1 MSQEKNI
8 PANRLV
14 QRNINPSV
22 FLSASGIIV
31 AIILFAVMAPKLAD
45 STFKTLQTLIVNN
58 ASWYYI
64 LSVAIILLTVIYL
77 SISRYGNNKLGPD
90 HSKPEYSNLSWFAM
104 LFSAG
109 MGIGLMFFGVAEPV
123 MHFLTPPVGQ
133 GGTVDAA
140 RQAMRLTFF
149 HWGLHAWAIY
159 AIVALILAFFAYR
172 HSLPLTLRSALYPL
186 IGERI
191 YGKWGDAVDVF
202 AVVGTLFGVA
212 TSMGYGVLQVNTG
225 LNYLFPNLIAVN
237 VPTQIVLIIV
247 VTALATISVVSG
259 LGKGVKILSELNL
272 GLAVILLFF
281 ILLTGSTVFLLQA
294 FVQNVGHYA
303 SNIISMTFN
312 MYAYEKTDWFG
323 GWTILYW
330 GWWLSWSP
338 FVGLFIAKISRGR
351 TIREFVTGVLLVP
364 TGFTFLW
371 MTVFGNTA
379 IDMILNQRIIR
390 LSEVVNKDVSLAL
403 FAMFE
408 YLPLSTLLT
417 AVGLIM
423 VVVFFITSA
432 DSGALVMDM
441 LTAHGKGSRGIAYRI
456 YWAVGT
462 GIVAMVLLLAGG
474 LGALQ
479 TMTIAS
485 ALPFVTVLL
494 VAIYGLI
501 KALHLDAQKLEVQ
514 QMSLT
519 LPLPAMGSNM
529 WRERLRVIMDFPNRE
544 RVQQFIDST
553 VKEACEDVA
562 EELNKNGV
570 KTRVF
575 AQQSGR
581 VELTVYHGEEIDFV
595 YKVKTVAHIQPAFIT
610 QFNDVNDVNEEQKY
624 YRAEVYLS
632 QGGQDYD
639 IMAWSKEGVI
649 NDIVQQYHTH
659 MHFLH
664 RIR

>member
-1 MSQEKNI
+1 
-8 PANRLV
+8 
-14 QRNINPSV
+14 
-22 FLSASGIIV
+22 
-31 AIILFAVMAPKLAD
+31 
-45 STFKTLQTLIVNN
+45 
-58 ASWYYI
+58 
-64 LSVAIILLTVIYL
+64 
-77 SISRYGNNKLGPD
+77 
-90 HSKPEYSNLSWFAM
+90 
-104 LFSAG
+104 
-109 MGIGLMFFGVAEPV
+109 
-123 MHFLTPPVGQ
+123 
-133 GGTVDAA
+133 
-140 RQAMRLTFF
+140 
-149 HWGLHAWAIY
+149 
-159 AIVALILAFFAYR
+159 
-172 HSLPLTLRSALYPL
+172 
-186 IGERI
+186 
-191 YGKWGDAVDVF
+191 
-202 AVVGTLFGVA
+202 
-212 TSMGYGVLQVNTG
+212 
-225 LNYLFPNLIAVN
+225 
-237 VPTQIVLIIV
+237 
-247 VTALATISVVSG
+247 
-259 LGKGVKILSELNL
+259 
-272 GLAVILLFF
+272 
-281 ILLTGSTVFLLQA
+281 
-294 FVQNVGHYA
+294 
-303 SNIISMTFN
+303 
-312 MYAYEKTDWFG
+312 
-323 GWTILYW
+323 
-330 GWWLSWSP
+330 
-338 FVGLFIAKISRGR
+338 
-351 TIREFVTGVLLVP
+351 
-364 TGFTFLW
+364 
-371 MTVFGNTA
+371 
-379 IDMILNQRIIR
+379 
-390 LSEVVNKDVSLAL
+390 
-403 FAMFE
+403 
-408 YLPLSTLLT
+408 
-417 AVGLIM
+417 
-423 VVVFFITSA
+423 
-432 DSGALVMDM
+432 
-441 LTAHGKGSRGIAYRI
+441 
-456 YWAVGT
+456 
-462 GIVAMVLLLAGG
+462 MVLLLAGG

>member
-77 SISRYGNNKLGPD
+77 SISRYGNIKLGPD

>member
-77 SISRYGNNKLGPD
+77 SISRYGNIKLGPD

-186 IGERI
+186 IGKRI

>member
-8 PANRLV
+8 PVNRLA

-77 SISRYGNNKLGPD
+77 SISRYGNIKLGPD